1 MNHFLYSRCLAALA
15 AGSAFVGVLTGGL
28 PAIAQRVGAAG
39 GVGTPVENVFCEKNF
54 KSTLT
59 RVTKTRL
66 PEGYADLK
74 EVQLNS
80 DFRFPSND
88 LPFST
93 AMAFNDP
100 VTGQFVG
107 VLDQNFIPGGSKV
120 SSSWGRYAI
129 SLGGYWLLR
138 SGGGFSTPIGTFIPF
153 EADILWIPDGDSFL
167 VLKGCNGVFTVTE
180 EIAAALR
187 NQPPG
192 KNAYIRFS
200 TEGTGSAVLS
210 EIGKDTVAAWKKV
223 YANWSP
229 QAAPR
234 IQSLGY

>member
-1 MNHFLYSRCLAALA
+1 MAHRFSAATLAASCA
-15 AGSAFVGVLTGGL
+15 ALVAVAVSL
-28 PAIAQRVGAAG
+28 PDNAQRIGAEA
-39 GVGTPVENVFCEKNF
+39 GVGTPVDNVFCEKNF
-54 KSTLT
+54 RSSLT

-100 VTGQFVG
+100 VTGQSVG

-129 SLGGYWLLR
+129 SIGGYWLLR
-138 SGGGFSTPIGTFIPF
+138 SGGGFSAPIGTFIPF
-153 EADILWIPDGDSFL
+153 EADILWIPDGESFL
-167 VLKGCNGVFTVTE
+167 VIKGCNGVFTVTE
-180 EIAAALR
+180 EVAHALR
-187 NQPPG
+187 NQPAG

-229 QAAPR
+229 QPAPR